1 MRASRTLGKHKFAE
15 LGPVRENRRVR
26 QVWLCG
32 REYVLG
38 GHCES
43 MAKCEVGDGESNCGG
58 EVEAEVE
65 VQMGERY
72 R

>member
-1 MRASRTLGKHKFAE
+1 
-15 LGPVRENRRVR
+15 
-26 QVWLCG
+26 
-32 REYVLG
+32 
-38 GHCES
+38 